1 MKARDGEQRDLF
13 ALPPPEV
20 RPAEFSPELRA
31 TAAAL
36 PAGVRLGTMS
46 WNYPGWR
53 RLVYAADAP
62 LKALSPLGLT
72 AYARHPLARAVEID
86 RTYYEPLAA
95 DQLRA
100 YAEQVPDD
108 FRFVVKAHDA
118 CVLARYPDHARHGMK
133 RGGVNERFLDAA
145 YAADAVVGPIV
156 EGLGGKLGAVL
167 FQFPPQDV
175 GRGDGFAARLGDF
188 LARLPKG
195 PTYAVELR
203 NAELVSAAYGDALAA
218 AGAVHVH
225 NVWSSMPLIADQ
237 ARRLP
242 PATRRPLVVRWLFP
256 RGDSYEEAGARY
268 EPFSRLVDEDIGSR
282 SAIAELVTRALA
294 HDVPAIVTVDNKA
307 VGCAPE
313 SLARLARAIV
323 ARRAASEAARAPL
336 GPRARLLFFARWP
349 YDQTSPLRREQHE
362 VIPRREGFVRF
373 RAGRGG
379 RGVRGVHRT
388 RQRWR
393 WRGRDGRCLDG
404 RHDGL
409 RGRDGHRGHDRR
421 RRRGRGRDERA
432 VG

>member
-1 MKARDGEQRDLF
+1 VNARDGEQRDLF
-13 ALPPPEV
+13 ALPPPEL
-20 RPAEFSPELRA
+20 RPADFSPALRA

-53 RLVYAADAP
+53 GLVYAADAP

-95 DQLRA
+95 DELGA

-118 CVLARYPDHARHGMK
+118 CVLARYPEHARYGMK
-133 RGGVNERFLDAA
+133 RGGANDRFLDAA
-145 YAADAVVGPIV
+145 YATDAVVGPII

-175 GRGDGFAARLGDF
+175 GKGDVFAARLGEF
-188 LARLPKG
+188 LGRLPKG

-203 NAELVSAAYGDALAA
+203 NADLVVAAYGEALAA

-225 NVWSSMPLIADQ
+225 NVWSLMPSLADQ

-242 PATRRPLVVRWLFP
+242 AATRRPLVVRWLFP

-268 EPFSRLVDEDIGSR
+268 EPFSRLVDEDVGSR
-282 SAIAELVTRALA
+282 SAVADLVTRALG

-307 VGCAPE
+307 EGCAPE
-313 SLARLARAIV
+313 SLARLARAIA
-323 ARRAASEAARAPL
+323 ARRVASSSPAR
-336 GPRARLLFFARWP
+336 
-349 YDQTSPLRREQHE
+349 
-362 VIPRREGFVRF
+362 
-373 RAGRGG
+373 
-379 RGVRGVHRT
+379 
-388 RQRWR
+388 
-393 WRGRDGRCLDG
+393 
-404 RHDGL
+404 
-409 RGRDGHRGHDRR
+409 
-421 RRRGRGRDERA
+421 
-432 VG
+432 